1 MVINKNY
8 TEMHGQ
14 QNIIWEGQFQETAYF
29 SRIKKNYLKW
39 PELKLLLNWGVLR
52 RESQV
57 YSDQLF
63 WRGILINDITTL

>member
-1 MVINKNY
+1 
-8 TEMHGQ
+8 MHSQ
-14 QNIIWEGQFQETAYF
+14 QNMIWEGQFQETASF

-39 PELKLLLNWGVLR
+39 PELKLLLNWRILR

-63 WRGILINDITTL
+63 WRGILSNDITIL